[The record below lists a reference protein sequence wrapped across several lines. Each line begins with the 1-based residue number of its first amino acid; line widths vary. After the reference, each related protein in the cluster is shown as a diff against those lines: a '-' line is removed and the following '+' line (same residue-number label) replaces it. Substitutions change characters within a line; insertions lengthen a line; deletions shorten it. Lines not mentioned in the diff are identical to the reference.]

1 MTGSSDSLIAATD
14 VSIAYPGK
22 TQPVVAGLNLAV
34 RKGELFGLLG
44 PNAAGKTST
53 IRVLST
59 LMRPAHGQV
68 VFDGVDIVA
77 RPRFMR
83 RRIGLVP
90 QEIALYSSL
99 TGPENLRYFGI
110 LCGLGGS
117 QLRQRIKESLR
128 FVGLDNNTDQK
139 VSTYSGGMKRRLNL
153 AIALLHDPQLL
164 FLDEPTVGIDAQ
176 SRHMILSN
184 LKELNRN
191 GKTMIYTTHYL
202 QEAETLCTRVAIMD
216 QGRIIAEGN
225 PGELA
230 QSHPG
235 IEDLEGLFFHL
246 TGKALRD

>member
-1 MTGSSDSLIAATD
+1 MTGSSDSLVTATD
-14 VSIAYPGK
+14 VSIIYPGK
-22 TQPVVAGLNLAV
+22 TRPAVDGLNLTI
-34 RKGELFGLLG
+34 RRGELFGLLG

-59 LMRPAHGQV
+59 LMRPARGQV
-68 VFDGVDIVA
+68 TFDGMDIVA
-77 RPRFMR
+77 QPRFVR
-83 RRIGLVP
+83 SRIGLVP
-90 QEIALYSSL
+90 QEIALYASL
-99 TGPENLRYFGI
+99 TGPENLRFFGI

-117 QLRQRIKESLR
+117 LLKQRIHESLR
-128 FVGLDNNTDQK
+128 FVGLESNPDQEVK
-139 VSTYSGGMKRRLNL
+139 TYSSGMKRRLNL

-164 FLDEPTVGIDAQ
+164 FLDEPTVGIDPQ

-202 QEAETLCTRVAIMD
+202 QEAETLCTRVAVMD
-216 QGRIIAEGN
+216 QGHIIAEGN
-225 PGELA
+225 PSELM
-230 QSHPG
+230 QSHQG

>member
-1 MTGSSDSLIAATD
+1 MTGSSDPLIAATE
-14 VSIAYPGK
+14 VSITYPGK
-22 TQPVVAGLNLAV
+22 PQPAVDGLNLTV
-34 RKGELFGLLG
+34 RRGELFGLLG

-59 LMRPAHGQV
+59 LMRPTRGQV
-68 VFDGVDIVA
+68 TFDGVDIVA
-77 RPRFMR
+77 RPQFVRS
-83 RRIGLVP
+83 RIGLVP
-90 QEIALYSSL
+90 QEIALYPSL
-99 TGPENLRYFGI
+99 TGPENLRFFGT

-117 QLRQRIKESLR
+117 LLKQRVHESLR
-128 FVGLDNNTDQK
+128 FVGLEGNADQK
-139 VSTYSGGMKRRLNL
+139 VRTYSGGMKRRLNL

-176 SRHMILSN
+176 SRLMVLSN
-184 LKELNRN
+184 LKELNQN

-202 QEAETLCTRVAIMD
+202 QEAETLCTRVAVMD

-225 PGELA
+225 PGELT